1 MKNIII
7 LSLSALILGGCAS
20 FPSND
25 PADAYAYKKELTAL
39 RTHLTKKNIDKQWVK
54 EESLGLIER
63 ARPLLES
70 FAAKY
75 PDCGE
80 LIAEVLNNQEKMLQM
95 ELPEIERQ
103 FHEGEALPE
112 SDLRCYNP
120 KELVVHPATVYV
132 LTQTDDVEKPEM
144 SMRAELEE
152 LDLHFELFRE
162 DLLRE

>member
-7 LSLSALILGGCAS
+7 LFLSALILSSCAS
-20 FPSND
+20 FKESD
-25 PADAYAYKKELTAL
+25 SAAAHSYKKELTAL
-39 RTHLTKKNIDKQWVK
+39 RTHLLKKNIDMQWVK

-63 ARPLLES
+63 ATALLES

-75 PDCGE
+75 PDCRE
-80 LIAEVLNNQEKMLQM
+80 LISQVLENRERMLQM
-95 ELPEIERQ
+95 ELPEIESQ

-112 SDLRCYNP
+112 SELICYNP
-120 KELVVHPATVYV
+120 KELVVHPATVFL
-132 LTQTDDVEKPEM
+132 LTQSQDVENPLM

-152 LDLHFELFRE
+152 LDLHFDLFRE